1 MRYFEDFEPGQ
12 TRSFGEY
19 TVSQTEIIEFAEQFD
34 PQPFHTDPEAAA
46 ETPFGG
52 VVASGW
58 HTASLTMR
66 LLVAEFLSETE
77 THGALG
83 VDELR
88 WRDPLRPGD
97 TISVRTEVLDTG
109 PWSDAAGLVT
119 VAVETLVEESP
130 IMTMESKVLFG
141 RRDPL

>member
-1 MRYFEDFEPGQ
+1 MRHFEDFEPGQ

-34 PQPFHTDPEAAA
+34 PQPFHTDPGAAA

-141 RRDPL
+141 RREPL